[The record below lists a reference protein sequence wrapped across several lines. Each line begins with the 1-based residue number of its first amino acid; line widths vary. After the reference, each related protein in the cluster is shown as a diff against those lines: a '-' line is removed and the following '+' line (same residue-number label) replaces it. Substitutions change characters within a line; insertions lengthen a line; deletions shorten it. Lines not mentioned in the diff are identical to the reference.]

1 MLPLPS
7 PASSQPS
14 PQPSPLATD
23 SGPCRI
29 VYETLESQAL
39 AGNAFG
45 DPTTRLV
52 PVILPPSYDHDPTRR
67 YPVIYVLS
75 PFASTGWQ
83 LLTRS
88 PLAESFD
95 ERLARLY
102 ADDSLPTPLAECIY
116 VLPDCFTALGG
127 SQYVNSPVLGRYEDH
142 IVREL
147 VPHIDRRYRTQ
158 AEAAHRGVVG
168 RSSGGIGALWLAMNH
183 PAVFGAVASH
193 AGDGSFRTTLPPIIL
208 PFCRI
213 ARRYGGPEALLK
225 KWLSLGKGPR
235 SGELFDPMT
244 VLASGAA
251 YSPDPGSPLG
261 FALAFD
267 WRSGEINDAVFA
279 RWLRFDPVEICQEE
293 PYRRALA
300 SMRLVFLDAGTR
312 DEYFLDFA
320 ARGLAERLRAVGV
333 AVQHEEFDDG
343 HRSTNY
349 RYDRSLPLLSQ
360 ALR

>member
-1 MLPLPS
+1 MLPLPA
-7 PASSQPS
+7 PQIASLPV
-14 PQPSPLATD
+14 PLPHLQA
-23 SGPCRI
+23 GPCRI
-29 VYETLESQAL
+29 VYETVESAAL
-39 AGNAFG
+39 RDNAYG
-45 DPTTRLV
+45 DPHTRLV
-52 PVILPPSYDHDPTRR
+52 PVILPPSYDREPSRR
-67 YPVIYVLS
+67 YPVVYVLS
-75 PFASTGWQ
+75 AFASTGWQ
-83 LLTRS
+83 QLTRS

-102 ADDSLPTPLAECIY
+102 AGSASEPPLAECIY

-127 SQYVNSPVLGRYEDH
+127 SQYVNSPLLGRHEDH

-147 VPHIDRRYRTQ
+147 VPLIDQRYRTR
-158 AEAAHRGVVG
+158 ALAAHRGVIG

-183 PAVFGAVASH
+183 PTVFGAVVSH
-193 AGDGSFRTTLPPIIL
+193 AGDGAFRTTLPHIIL
-208 PFCRI
+208 PFCRV
-213 ARRYGGPEALLK
+213 ARRYGGPQGLLQ

-235 SGELFDPMT
+235 GGELFDPMT

-251 YSPDPGSPLG
+251 YSPDPRLPLG

-267 WRSGEINDAVFA
+267 PDTGIVDEAVFA

-300 SMRLVFLDAGTR
+300 GMRLIFLDGGLR

-320 ARGLAERLRAVGV
+320 ARALATRLRQADI

-343 HRSTNY
+343 HRGTQY
-349 RYDRSLPLLSQ
+349 RYDRSLPLLARAIS
-360 ALR
+360 